1 MINDLDMQN
10 WAYLLSPTFQQV
22 NTAGKPLTDGY
33 LEVYIHGTRNK
44 YYCASDFNGTL
55 HPFQIKLDSLGS
67 NIVLAD
73 PSQSYDVYLY
83 NKYGS
88 LVMSRYNVIPVN
100 GGDGSSALNITIEST
115 DGTIEVNSV
124 SAGNFDL
131 AISDSVMNRIESL
144 EDAIGNIE
152 SSSAYAIGHADSDNG
167 STFTITNDGVSGI
180 DYLQDMTGYRLKPG
194 HVYQFNYNASFDCGE
209 HNRYVDGKFYLE
221 GVDTIAQD
229 WNFSVDDSYNHNESF
244 NGSTVLV
251 TPTGL
256 SYYDV
261 KLKYQF
267 NDTYTN
273 APDINL
279 NKISIVDITSIIS
292 QAASGTGGAEYVGG
306 NGIYINN
313 DNHVISVD
321 MDYISSHLSVDID
334 AKVASAINVANNY
347 TDARV
352 TAVSGDLVELISQ
365 VSGSNVQ
372 SDWNQNDS
380 SEPDYIKN
388 KPNLNNYATKNEL
401 TTVSGVLQDEIDAIV
416 IPDVSQ
422 FATHTEVNSVSS
434 VLETEIQ
441 IVSAAIGEQV
451 PNVSIQSPSGSLVI
465 TETVSGNNK
474 IYSIDVAPT
483 SGIEYGTFYGTNI
496 TGAATMYRTKGNINV
511 NNGKIQLK
519 KGQSYHVTVRG
530 RYNQTTLTPDD
541 GVVSY
546 IEYIT
551 NNSININVDK
561 SISDSQYFEL
571 SYDLFNLNNDV
582 DYYIFFTLT
591 NAKVNDLFI
600 DIHSL
605 AGAGSNGSSGGG
617 AEYDA
622 GWGINI
628 LNNVISVDPSILSDY
643 VDSETVSGIV
653 EAAIQDIPEQVNA
666 DWNAVSGAAEILN
679 KPSEK
684 SLVAGAGVSID
695 VVGDNVVISASVTGQ
710 PVISGYVTEQEFD
723 TTINVVTG
731 MIPEAQV
738 NSDWTAT
745 SGVAEILNKPIESEL
760 IAGDGITISASG
772 NDYVISAAVTGIQGY
787 VTEQELVTV
796 SGNIVNQI
804 PAAQVQSNWTETN
817 TSSKAYIKNKPSEY
831 DLVAGDNVTITVSG
845 NDLIISAASGS
856 AGDVTQAELIA
867 VSGALQNEIETVS
880 GNIPDISGLATNA
893 DLQIVSAAIPDVSN
907 LASKNELSAASGYL
921 QLEIEAISGSNN
933 IFIAEYGVTTISEI
947 EQAFHEGKYIVCQ
960 TIDEY
965 NRPIYLPNTMVD
977 DVGHTAQFGGS
988 LGGMDKTYSL
998 AYYSG
1003 SWHRYE
1009 YEPQS
1014 DWSESNSNSPN
1025 YIKNKP
1031 DLTTFATNND
1041 LQVVSGYLQNEIE
1054 TVSGNIPDIS
1064 NLATKNELQA
1074 VADDVQIVSG
1084 AIPDISNLATKTEVA
1099 TASGT
1104 LDNKIDAVSGAIP
1117 DVSDFVTSSQL
1128 QAVAN
1133 DVQVVSAA
1141 IPDVSDFVTNGE
1153 LETVSGNI
1161 VNLIPDVTDLAS
1173 KNEVASVSGT
1183 LETEIQAVSS
1193 NIPDISGLATKQE
1206 LNVVSG
1212 MIPDV
1217 SDFVTETTL
1226 ETVSGNIINQIPD
1239 VSSYATTQALES
1251 VSGTLNNKIDAVSGA
1266 IPDVS
1271 NFATET
1277 ELQTVSGAIPD
1288 ISNLATK
1295 QEVSNVEANVQI
1307 VSAAIP
1313 DVSNLATKIELTSV
1327 SGTLQLEIDAIS
1339 GNDNLFI
1346 AEYGV
1351 TTRQEVDAAYN
1362 AGKYIVCHWSSNNV
1376 YVPLAEIYQT
1386 VYRFNIPFMVRFS
1399 NNTPYCAKGNGSIYL
1414 DSTWH
1419 YESLPGNADWNE
1431 TNTNSRRYID
1441 NKPDLTVY
1449 ATKSNLTSVSGTL
1462 QAEIEA
1468 ISGVTGGGSYNAGD
1482 HIDITNDTISVTG
1495 ITELVAG
1502 NAITISTSGA
1512 SAIISSTGEAQV
1524 QSDWNVTDS
1533 SSKAYI
1539 KNKPTIPAAQV
1550 QSNWNET
1557 NTSSKAYIQNKP
1569 TIHTYTA
1576 ASGIDIT
1583 NDVVSLDNPIGLVAG
1598 NNVTIEV
1605 SGSSAIISAQV
1616 SGGVTMAD
1624 LVSVSG
1630 TLENQIQTV
1639 SANIPDIT
1647 NLATKTELAT
1657 VSASIPD
1664 LSNYATINN
1673 LSSVSGTL
1681 ETEIQAV
1688 SSAIPT
1694 VTLQS
1699 LNTAGVIDIQLV
1711 DAASACTGANILYI
1725 IPEA

>member
-22 NTAGKPLTDGY
+22 NSAGKPLTDGY

-73 PSQSYDVYLY
+73 PSQSYDVYVY
-83 NKYGS
+83 NKFGS

-115 DGTIEVNSV
+115 DGTIEVNTV

-144 EDAIGNIE
+144 EDAINNLDTT
-152 SSSAYAIGHADSDNG
+152 SAYAIGHADSDNG

-180 DYLQDMTGYRLKPG
+180 DYLSDMTGYRLKPG

-229 WNFSVDDSYNHNESF
+229 WNFSVDDSYNHDESF
-244 NGSTVLV
+244 NGSTILV
-251 TPTGL
+251 TPTNL
-256 SYYDV
+256 DYYDV
-261 KLKYQF
+261 KLKYQL
-267 NDTYTN
+267 NDTYAN

-279 NKISIVDITSIIS
+279 NKISIVDITSILQS
-292 QAASGTGGAEYVGG
+292 NAGSASGTEYVGG
-306 NGIYINN
+306 NGIVINN

-372 SDWNQNDS
+372 SDWEQTDS
-380 SEPDYIKN
+380 DEPDYIKN

-401 TTVSGVLQDEIDAIV
+401 ITVSGVLQDEIDAID

-483 SGIEYGTFYGTNI
+483 SGIEYGTFYGTDI
-496 TGAATMYRTKGNINV
+496 SGAATLYRTKGNINV

-519 KGQSYHVTVRG
+519 KGQSYHITVRG
-530 RYNQTTLTPDD
+530 RYNQSTLVPET
-541 GVVSY
+541 GIVSY

-551 NNSININVDK
+551 NNSINFNVDK
-561 SISDSQYFEL
+561 SISDGQYFEI

-582 DYYIFFTLT
+582 DYYVFFTLS

-600 DIHSL
+600 DVHSL
-605 AGAGSNGSSGGG
+605 VGAGSNGSGGGGG

-628 LNNVISVDPSILSDY
+628 LNNVISVDPSILDNYVTINEFNTTIDVVTGMIPDVSDF
-643 VDSETVSGIV
+643 VDSETVSAIV
-653 EAAIQDIPEQVNA
+653 EAATANIPSFQ
-666 DWNAVSGAAEILN
+666 
-679 KPSEK
+679 
-684 SLVAGAGVSID
+684 
-695 VVGDNVVISASVTGQ
+695 
-710 PVISGYVTEQEFD
+710 
-723 TTINVVTG
+723 
-731 MIPEAQV
+731 QV

-772 NDYVISAAVTGIQGY
+772 NDYVISASVTGIEGY
-787 VTEQELVTV
+787 VTESELVTV

-817 TSSKAYIKNKPSEY
+817 TSSKAYIQNKPSEY

-845 NDLIISAASGS
+845 NDLVISAASGS
-856 AGDVTQAELIA
+856 AGDVTKAELIA

-893 DLQIVSAAIPDVSN
+893 DLQIVSAAIPDTSDLATKQELASVSAQIPDVSN
-907 LASKNELSAASGYL
+907 LASKNELS
-921 QLEIEAISGSNN
+921 
-933 IFIAEYGVTTISEI
+933 
-947 EQAFHEGKYIVCQ
+947 
-960 TIDEY
+960 
-965 NRPIYLPNTMVD
+965 
-977 DVGHTAQFGGS
+977 TA
-988 LGGMDKTYSL
+988 
-998 AYYSG
+998 
-1003 SWHRYE
+1003 
-1009 YEPQS
+1009 
-1014 DWSESNSNSPN
+1014 
-1025 YIKNKP
+1025 
-1031 DLTTFATNND
+1031 
-1041 LQVVSGYLQNEIE
+1041 SGYLQNEIE

-1064 NLATKNELQA
+1064 NLATKNEVEA
-1074 VADDVQIVSG
+1074 VANDVQIVSG
-1084 AIPDISNLATKTEVA
+1084 AIPDVSNFVTESTLETVSGNIVNQIPDVSDFVTTSDLNDSIEQVNTDIQVVSGAIPDISGLATKAEVA
-1099 TASGT
+1099 TASGN
-1104 LDNKIDAVSGAIP
+1104 LDNKINSVSASIP

-1128 QAVAN
+1128 QSVAD

-1141 IPDVSDFVTNGE
+1141 IPDVSSYATRSEVNN
-1153 LETVSGNI
+1153 VSG
-1161 VNLIPDVTDLAS
+1161 V
-1173 KNEVASVSGT
+1173 
-1183 LETEIQAVSS
+1183 LETEIQSVSS

-1226 ETVSGNIINQIPD
+1226 ETVSGNIVNQIPD

-1251 VSGTLNNKIDAVSGA
+1251 ASGTLNNKIDAVSGA

-1277 ELQTVSGAIPD
+1277 ELQTVSASIPD

-1295 QEVSNVEANVQI
+1295 QEVSNVEADVQI

-1313 DVSNLATKIELTSV
+1313 DVSNYATRSEVNTVSGTIVGMIPDVSDLATKQEVATVSGMIPDVSNLATKIELNSV
-1327 SGTLQLEIDAIS
+1327 SGTLQLEIEAISGAS

-1346 AEYGV
+1346 AEYNV
-1351 TTRQEVDAAYN
+1351 TTRQEVDDAYN
-1362 AGKYIVCHWSSNNV
+1362 AGKYIICHISYNNTYLPLTEV
-1376 YVPLAEIYQT
+1376 YQN
-1386 VYRFNIPFMVRFS
+1386 VYRFIDGFIVREYS
-1399 NNTPYCAKGNGSIYL
+1399 GTPYCSKSHTYLYL

-1419 YESLPGNADWNE
+1419 FDTFQANADWNE
-1431 TNTNSRRYID
+1431 TNTYSVRYIQ
-1441 NKPDLTVY
+1441 NKPNLSVY

-1462 QAEIEA
+1462 QAEI
-1468 ISGVTGGGSYNAGD
+1468 ISVSSSIPSATTYTGVSGVIVEDDNIGLDDPIFVVAGSGINLSQDGDNIVISCTVTGGGGGGSTYTAGD

-1524 QSDWNVTDS
+1524 QSDWLVTDS
-1533 SSKAYI
+1533 NSKAYI
-1539 KNKPTIPAAQV
+1539 RNKPSIPAAQV

-1576 ASGIDIT
+1576 ASGVNIT

-1616 SGGVTMAD
+1616 SGGGSDVTMAD
-1624 LVSVSG
+1624 LV
-1630 TLENQIQTV
+1630 
-1639 SANIPDIT
+1639 
-1647 NLATKTELAT
+1647 
-1657 VSASIPD
+1657 
-1664 LSNYATINN
+1664 
-1673 LSSVSGTL
+1673 SVSGTL

-1699 LNTAGVIDIQLV
+1699 LNTANIVDIQLV
-1711 DAASACTGANILYI
+1711 DAASACTGANILYL

>member
-22 NTAGKPLTDGY
+22 NSAGKPLTDGY

-73 PSQSYDVYLY
+73 PSQSYDVYVY
-83 NKYGS
+83 NKFGS

-115 DGTIEVNSV
+115 DGTIEVNTV

-144 EDAIGNIE
+144 EDAINNLDTT
-152 SSSAYAIGHADSDNG
+152 SAYAIGHADSDNG
-167 STFTITNDGVSGI
+167 SVFTITNDGVSGI
-180 DYLQDMTGYRLKPG
+180 DYLSDMTGYRLKPG

-229 WNFSVDDSYNHNESF
+229 WNFSVDDSYNHDESF
-244 NGSTVLV
+244 NGSTILV
-251 TPTGL
+251 TPTNL
-256 SYYDV
+256 DYYDV
-261 KLKYQF
+261 KLKYQL
-267 NDTYTN
+267 NDTYAN

-279 NKISIVDITSIIS
+279 NKISIVDITSILQS
-292 QAASGTGGAEYVGG
+292 NAGSASGVEYVGG
-306 NGIYINN
+306 NGIVINN
-313 DNHVISVD
+313 ENHVISVD

-372 SDWNQNDS
+372 SDWEQTDS
-380 SEPDYIKN
+380 DEPDYIKN

-401 TTVSGVLQDEIDAIV
+401 ITVSGVLQDEIDAID

-441 IVSAAIGEQV
+441 IVSGAIGEQV

-483 SGIEYGTFYGTNI
+483 SGIEYGTFYGTDI
-496 TGAATMYRTKGNINV
+496 SGAATLYRTKGNINV

-519 KGQSYHVTVRG
+519 KGQSYHITVRG
-530 RYNQTTLTPDD
+530 RYNQSTLVPET
-541 GVVSY
+541 GIVSY

-551 NNSININVDK
+551 NNSINFNVDK
-561 SISDSQYFEL
+561 SISDSQYFEI

-582 DYYIFFTLT
+582 DYYVFFTLS

-600 DIHSL
+600 DVHSL
-605 AGAGSNGSSGGG
+605 VGAGSNGSGGGGG

-628 LNNVISVDPSILSDY
+628 LNNVISVDPSILDNYVTINEFNTTIDVVTGMIPDVSDF
-643 VDSETVSGIV
+643 VDSETVSAIV
-653 EAAIQDIPEQVNA
+653 EAATANIPSFQ
-666 DWNAVSGAAEILN
+666 
-679 KPSEK
+679 
-684 SLVAGAGVSID
+684 
-695 VVGDNVVISASVTGQ
+695 
-710 PVISGYVTEQEFD
+710 
-723 TTINVVTG
+723 
-731 MIPEAQV
+731 QV

-772 NDYVISAAVTGIQGY
+772 NDYVISASVTGIEGY
-787 VTEQELVTV
+787 VTESELATV
-796 SGNIVNQI
+796 SGNIVNQIPDVSDFATEQELQTVSAAIPAAQIQSDWNQTNSTAKDYIKNKPTI

-817 TSSKAYIKNKPSEY
+817 TSSKAYIQNKPSEY

-845 NDLIISAASGS
+845 NDLVISAASGS
-856 AGDVTQAELIA
+856 AGDVTKAELIA
-867 VSGALQNEIETVS
+867 VSGALQNEIESVS
-880 GNIPDISGLATNA
+880 GNIPDVSNFIPYSASGVELPNSKFKIDTNGQAYKLDNSTQTITGNYGSHDIEGQVWHYSTFNGIQNGVEYTLELPSNQYDNIRVYTVPGGDWYNVHTLYTSDSPSDNAFKFTLSNYDSTEGNLYVSLYYYDPPPGA
-893 DLQIVSAAIPDVSN
+893 DDWVFYKQALTLSSGNLSEIKYITEVELDAVSAQIPDVSN
-907 LASKNELSAASGYL
+907 LATK
-921 QLEIEAISGSNN
+921 
-933 IFIAEYGVTTISEI
+933 SE
-947 EQAFHEGKYIVCQ
+947 V
-960 TIDEY
+960 
-965 NRPIYLPNTMVD
+965 
-977 DVGHTAQFGGS
+977 
-988 LGGMDKTYSL
+988 
-998 AYYSG
+998 
-1003 SWHRYE
+1003 
-1009 YEPQS
+1009 
-1014 DWSESNSNSPN
+1014 
-1025 YIKNKP
+1025 
-1031 DLTTFATNND
+1031 
-1041 LQVVSGYLQNEIE
+1041 
-1054 TVSGNIPDIS
+1054 
-1064 NLATKNELQA
+1064 QA
-1074 VADDVQIVSG
+1074 VANDVQIVSG
-1084 AIPDISNLATKTEVA
+1084 AIPDVSSYATRSEV
-1099 TASGT
+1099 
-1104 LDNKIDAVSGAIP
+1104 NNVSG
-1117 DVSDFVTSSQL
+1117 V
-1128 QAVAN
+1128 
-1133 DVQVVSAA
+1133 
-1141 IPDVSDFVTNGE
+1141 
-1153 LETVSGNI
+1153 
-1161 VNLIPDVTDLAS
+1161 
-1173 KNEVASVSGT
+1173 
-1183 LETEIQAVSS
+1183 LETEIQSVSS

-1226 ETVSGNIINQIPD
+1226 ETVSGNIVNQIPD
-1239 VSSYATTQALES
+1239 VSNYATTQALES
-1251 VSGTLNNKIDAVSGA
+1251 ASGTLNSKIDAVSGA

-1277 ELQTVSGAIPD
+1277 ELQTVSAAIPD

-1295 QEVSNVEANVQI
+1295 QEVSNVEADVQI

-1313 DVSNLATKIELTSV
+1313 DVSN
-1327 SGTLQLEIDAIS
+1327 
-1339 GNDNLFI
+1339 
-1346 AEYGV
+1346 
-1351 TTRQEVDAAYN
+1351 
-1362 AGKYIVCHWSSNNV
+1362 
-1376 YVPLAEIYQT
+1376 
-1386 VYRFNIPFMVRFS
+1386 
-1399 NNTPYCAKGNGSIYL
+1399 
-1414 DSTWH
+1414 
-1419 YESLPGNADWNE
+1419 
-1431 TNTNSRRYID
+1431 
-1441 NKPDLTVY
+1441 Y
-1449 ATKSNLTSVSGTL
+1449 ATRSEVNTVSGTL
-1462 QAEIEA
+1462 QAEI
-1468 ISGVTGGGSYNAGD
+1468 ISVSSSIPSATTYTGVSGVIVEDDNIGLDDPIFVVAGSGINLSQDGDNIVISCTVTGGGGGGSTYTAGD

-1524 QSDWNVTDS
+1524 QSDWDVNDP

-1539 KNKPTIPAAQV
+1539 KNKPYIQTPV
-1550 QSNWNET
+1550 QSDWAET
-1557 NTSSKAYIQNKP
+1557 NSWDLSYIQNKP

-1576 ASGIDIT
+1576 ASGINIT

-1616 SGGVTMAD
+1616 SGGSDVTMAD

-1639 SANIPDIT
+1639 SA
-1647 NLATKTELAT
+1647 
-1657 VSASIPD
+1657 SIPD
-1664 LSNYATINN
+1664 VSNYVTTTTLN
-1673 LSSVSGTL
+1673 SVSGTL

-1699 LNTAGVIDIQLV
+1699 LNTANITDIQLV
-1711 DAASACTGANILYI
+1711 DAASACTGANILYL

>member
-1 MINDLDMQN
+1 MVNSDEELSL
-10 WAYLLSPTFQQV
+10 AYLLSPTFQQV

-33 LEVYIHGTRNK
+33 IEVYIHGTRDK
-44 YYCASDFNGTL
+44 YYCYSDWGGTL

-73 PSQSYDVYLY
+73 PSQSYDVYVY

-115 DGTIEVNSV
+115 DGTIEVNPV

-144 EDAIGNIE
+144 EDAINNLDTT
-152 SSSAYAIGHADSDNG
+152 SAYAIGHADSDNG
-167 STFTITNDGVSGI
+167 SVFTITNDGVSGI
-180 DYLQDMTGYRLKPG
+180 NYLSDMTGYRLKPG

-229 WNFSVDDSYNHNESF
+229 WNFSVDDSYNHDESF
-244 NGSTVLV
+244 NGSTILV
-251 TPTGL
+251 TPTNL
-256 SYYDV
+256 NYYDV
-261 KLKYQF
+261 RLKYQL
-267 NDTYTN
+267 NDTYAN

-279 NKISIVDITSIIS
+279 NKISIVDITSILQS
-292 QAASGTGGAEYVGG
+292 NAGSASGTEYVGG
-306 NGIYINN
+306 NGIVINN
-313 DNHVISVD
+313 ENHIISVD

-372 SDWNQNDS
+372 SDWEQTDS
-380 SEPDYIKN
+380 DEPDYIKN

-483 SGIEYGTFYGTNI
+483 SGIEYGTFYGTDI
-496 TGAATMYRTKGNINV
+496 SGAATLYRTKGNINV

-530 RYNQTTLTPDD
+530 RYNQGTLVPET
-541 GVVSY
+541 GIVSY

-551 NNSININVDK
+551 NNSISFNVDK
-561 SISDSQYFEL
+561 SISDSQYFEI

-582 DYYIFFTLT
+582 DYYVFFTLS

-600 DIHSL
+600 DVHSL
-605 AGAGSNGSSGGG
+605 AGAGQNGSGGG
-617 AEYDA
+617 SGTEYDA

-628 LNNVISVDPSILSDY
+628 LNNVISVDPSILNNY
-643 VDSETVSGIV
+643 VTEPTVSGIV
-653 EAAIQDIPEQVNA
+653 ETAIDSIPNA
-666 DWNAVSGAAEILN
+666 DWNAVSGKAEILN

-695 VVGDNVVISASVTGQ
+695 VVGDDVIISASVTGQ
-710 PVISGYVTEQEFD
+710 PVISGYVTEQEFNS
-723 TTINVVTG
+723 TINVVTG
-731 MIPEAQV
+731 MIPDVSDFVDSETVSAIVEAATANIPSFQQV

-760 IAGDGITISASG
+760 IAGDGITISATG
-772 NDYVISAAVTGIQGY
+772 NDYVISANVTGIEGY
-787 VTEQELVTV
+787 ATEQELQAV
-796 SGNIVNQI
+796 SAAIPAAQIQSDWNQTNTTAKDYIKNKPTI

-817 TSSKAYIKNKPSEY
+817 TSSKAYIRNKPSEY
-831 DLVAGDNVTITVSG
+831 DLVAGDNITITVSG
-845 NDLIISAASGS
+845 NDLVISADS
-856 AGDVTQAELIA
+856 AGDVTKAELIA
-867 VSGALQNEIETVS
+867 VSGELQNEIETVS
-880 GNIPDISGLATNA
+880 GAIPDISGLATKTELSSVSAQIPDISGLATND
-893 DLQIVSAAIPDVSN
+893 DLQIVSAAIPDISDLATKQELESVSAQIPDVSN
-907 LASKNELSAASGYL
+907 LASKTELS
-921 QLEIEAISGSNN
+921 
-933 IFIAEYGVTTISEI
+933 
-947 EQAFHEGKYIVCQ
+947 
-960 TIDEY
+960 
-965 NRPIYLPNTMVD
+965 
-977 DVGHTAQFGGS
+977 TA
-988 LGGMDKTYSL
+988 
-998 AYYSG
+998 
-1003 SWHRYE
+1003 
-1009 YEPQS
+1009 
-1014 DWSESNSNSPN
+1014 
-1025 YIKNKP
+1025 
-1031 DLTTFATNND
+1031 
-1041 LQVVSGYLQNEIE
+1041 SGYLQNEID

-1064 NLATKNELQA
+1064 NLATKNEVQA
-1074 VADDVQIVSG
+1074 IANDVQIVSG
-1084 AIPDISNLATKTEVA
+1084 AIPDVSDFVTESTLETVSGNIVNQIPDVSDFVTTSDLNDSIEQVNTDIQIVSGAIPDISGLATKTEVA
-1099 TASGT
+1099 TASGN
-1104 LDNKIDAVSGAIP
+1104 LDNKINNVSAAIP

-1128 QAVAN
+1128 QSVAD

-1141 IPDVSDFVTNGE
+1141 IPDVSSYATRSEVNN
-1153 LETVSGNI
+1153 VSG
-1161 VNLIPDVTDLAS
+1161 V
-1173 KNEVASVSGT
+1173 
-1183 LETEIQAVSS
+1183 LETEIQTVSS

-1226 ETVSGNIINQIPD
+1226 ETVSGNIVNQIPD
-1239 VSSYATTQALES
+1239 VSNYATTQALES
-1251 VSGTLNNKIDAVSGA
+1251 ASGALNSKIDAVSGA

-1277 ELQTVSGAIPD
+1277 ELQTVSAAIPD

-1295 QEVSNVEANVQI
+1295 QEVSNVEADVQI

-1313 DVSNLATKIELTSV
+1313 DVSSYATRSEVNTVSGTIVGMIPDVSDLATKQEVATVSGMIPDVSNLASKSELTSV
-1327 SGTLQLEIDAIS
+1327 SGYLQ
-1339 GNDNLFI
+1339 
-1346 AEYGV
+1346 
-1351 TTRQEVDAAYN
+1351 T
-1362 AGKYIVCHWSSNNV
+1362 
-1376 YVPLAEIYQT
+1376 
-1386 VYRFNIPFMVRFS
+1386 
-1399 NNTPYCAKGNGSIYL
+1399 
-1414 DSTWH
+1414 
-1419 YESLPGNADWNE
+1419 
-1431 TNTNSRRYID
+1431 
-1441 NKPDLTVY
+1441 
-1449 ATKSNLTSVSGTL
+1449 
-1462 QAEIEA
+1462 EIEA
-1468 ISGVTGGGSYNAGD
+1468 ISGVSGGGTTYTAGD

-1524 QSDWNVTDS
+1524 QSDWDEGNP

-1539 KNKPTIPAAQV
+1539 KNKPYIQTPV
-1550 QSNWNET
+1550 QSNWAET
-1557 NTSSKAYIQNKP
+1557 NSWDLSYIQNKP

-1576 ASGIDIT
+1576 ASGINIT

-1598 NNVTIEV
+1598 TNVTIEV

-1616 SGGVTMAD
+1616 SSGVTMAD

-1639 SANIPDIT
+1639 SAAIPD
-1647 NLATKTELAT
+1647 
-1657 VSASIPD
+1657 V
-1664 LSNYATINN
+1664 SNYVTTTTLN
-1673 LSSVSGTL
+1673 SVSGTL
-1681 ETEIQAV
+1681 ETEIQVV

-1699 LNTAGVIDIQLV
+1699 LNTANITDIQLV
-1711 DAASACTGANILYI
+1711 NAASACTGANILYL

>member
-1 MINDLDMQN
+1 MQQ

-22 NTAGKPLTDGY
+22 NSAGKPLTDGY

-73 PSQSYDVYLY
+73 PSQSYDVYVY
-83 NKYGS
+83 NKFGS

-115 DGTIEVNSV
+115 DGTIEVNTV

-131 AISDSVMNRIESL
+131 AISDSVMDRIESL
-144 EDAIGNIE
+144 EDAINNLDTT
-152 SSSAYAIGHADSDNG
+152 SAYAIGHADSDNG
-167 STFTITNDGVSGI
+167 SVFTITNDGVSGI
-180 DYLQDMTGYRLKPG
+180 DYLSDMTGYRLKPG

-229 WNFSVDDSYNHNESF
+229 WNFSVDDSYNHDESF
-244 NGSTVLV
+244 NGSTILV
-251 TPTGL
+251 TPTNL
-256 SYYDV
+256 DYYDV
-261 KLKYQF
+261 KLKYQL
-267 NDTYTN
+267 NDTYAN

-279 NKISIVDITSIIS
+279 NKISIVDITSILQS
-292 QAASGTGGAEYVGG
+292 NAGSASGVEYVGG
-306 NGIYINN
+306 NGIIINN
-313 DNHVISVD
+313 ENHVISVD

-372 SDWNQNDS
+372 SDWEQTDS
-380 SEPDYIKN
+380 DEPDYIKN

-401 TTVSGVLQDEIDAIV
+401 ITVSGVLQDEIDAID

-483 SGIEYGTFYGTNI
+483 SGIEYGTFYGTDI
-496 TGAATMYRTKGNINV
+496 SGAATLYRTKGNINV

-519 KGQSYHVTVRG
+519 KGQSYHITVRG
-530 RYNQTTLTPDD
+530 RYNQSTLVPET
-541 GVVSY
+541 GIVSY

-551 NNSININVDK
+551 NNSINFNVDK
-561 SISDSQYFEL
+561 SISDSQYFEI

-582 DYYIFFTLT
+582 DYYVFFTLS

-600 DIHSL
+600 DVHSL
-605 AGAGSNGSSGGG
+605 VGAGSNGSGGGGG

-628 LNNVISVDPSILSDY
+628 LNNVISVDPSILDNYVTINEFNTTIDVVTGMIPDVSDF
-643 VDSETVSGIV
+643 VDSETVSAIV
-653 EAAIQDIPEQVNA
+653 EAATANIPSFQ
-666 DWNAVSGAAEILN
+666 
-679 KPSEK
+679 
-684 SLVAGAGVSID
+684 
-695 VVGDNVVISASVTGQ
+695 
-710 PVISGYVTEQEFD
+710 
-723 TTINVVTG
+723 
-731 MIPEAQV
+731 QV

-772 NDYVISAAVTGIQGY
+772 NDYVISASVTGIEGY
-787 VTEQELVTV
+787 VTESELATV
-796 SGNIVNQI
+796 SGNIVNQIPDVSDFATEQELQAVSAAIPPAQIQSDWNQTNTTAKDYIKNKPTI

-817 TSSKAYIKNKPSEY
+817 TSSKAYIQNKPSEY

-845 NDLIISAASGS
+845 NDLVISAASGS
-856 AGDVTQAELIA
+856 AGDVTKAELIA
-867 VSGALQNEIETVS
+867 VSGALQNEIESVS
-880 GNIPDISGLATNA
+880 GNIPDVSNFIPYSASGVELPNSKFKIDTNGQAYKLDNSTQTITGNYGSHDIEGQVWHYSTFNGIQNGVEYTLELPSNQYDNIRVYTVPGGDWYNVHTLYTSDSPSYNAFKFTLSNYDSTEGNLYVSLYYYDPPPGA
-893 DLQIVSAAIPDVSN
+893 DDWVFYKQALTLSSGNLSEIKYITEVELDAVSAQIPDVSN
-907 LASKNELSAASGYL
+907 LATK
-921 QLEIEAISGSNN
+921 
-933 IFIAEYGVTTISEI
+933 SE
-947 EQAFHEGKYIVCQ
+947 V
-960 TIDEY
+960 
-965 NRPIYLPNTMVD
+965 
-977 DVGHTAQFGGS
+977 
-988 LGGMDKTYSL
+988 
-998 AYYSG
+998 
-1003 SWHRYE
+1003 
-1009 YEPQS
+1009 
-1014 DWSESNSNSPN
+1014 
-1025 YIKNKP
+1025 
-1031 DLTTFATNND
+1031 
-1041 LQVVSGYLQNEIE
+1041 
-1054 TVSGNIPDIS
+1054 
-1064 NLATKNELQA
+1064 QA
-1074 VADDVQIVSG
+1074 VANDVQIVSG
-1084 AIPDISNLATKTEVA
+1084 AIPDVSSYATRSEV
-1099 TASGT
+1099 
-1104 LDNKIDAVSGAIP
+1104 NNVSG
-1117 DVSDFVTSSQL
+1117 V
-1128 QAVAN
+1128 
-1133 DVQVVSAA
+1133 
-1141 IPDVSDFVTNGE
+1141 
-1153 LETVSGNI
+1153 
-1161 VNLIPDVTDLAS
+1161 
-1173 KNEVASVSGT
+1173 
-1183 LETEIQAVSS
+1183 LETEIQSVSS

-1226 ETVSGNIINQIPD
+1226 ETVSGNIVNQIPD
-1239 VSSYATTQALES
+1239 VSNYATTQALES
-1251 VSGTLNNKIDAVSGA
+1251 ASGALNNKIDAVSGA

-1277 ELQTVSGAIPD
+1277 ELQTVSAAIPD

-1295 QEVSNVEANVQI
+1295 QEVSNVEADVQI

-1313 DVSNLATKIELTSV
+1313 DVSN
-1327 SGTLQLEIDAIS
+1327 
-1339 GNDNLFI
+1339 
-1346 AEYGV
+1346 
-1351 TTRQEVDAAYN
+1351 
-1362 AGKYIVCHWSSNNV
+1362 
-1376 YVPLAEIYQT
+1376 
-1386 VYRFNIPFMVRFS
+1386 
-1399 NNTPYCAKGNGSIYL
+1399 
-1414 DSTWH
+1414 
-1419 YESLPGNADWNE
+1419 
-1431 TNTNSRRYID
+1431 
-1441 NKPDLTVY
+1441 Y
-1449 ATKSNLTSVSGTL
+1449 ATRSEVNTVSGTL
-1462 QAEIEA
+1462 QAEI
-1468 ISGVTGGGSYNAGD
+1468 ISVSSSIPSATTYKGVSGVIVEDDNIGLDDPIFVVAGSGINLSQDGDNIVISCTVTGGGGGSTYTAGD

-1524 QSDWNVTDS
+1524 QSDWDVNDP

-1539 KNKPTIPAAQV
+1539 KNKPYIQTPV
-1550 QSNWNET
+1550 QSNWAET
-1557 NTSSKAYIQNKP
+1557 NSWDLSYIQNKP

-1576 ASGIDIT
+1576 ASGINIT

-1616 SGGVTMAD
+1616 SGGSDVTMAD
-1624 LVSVSG
+1624 LISVSG

-1639 SANIPDIT
+1639 SANIPD
-1647 NLATKTELAT
+1647 
-1657 VSASIPD
+1657 V
-1664 LSNYATINN
+1664 SNYVTTTTLN
-1673 LSSVSGTL
+1673 SVSGTL

-1699 LNTAGVIDIQLV
+1699 LNTANITDIKLV
-1711 DAASACTGANILYI
+1711 DAASACTGANILYL

>member
-22 NTAGKPLTDGY
+22 NSAGKPLTDGY

-73 PSQSYDVYLY
+73 PSQSYDVYVY
-83 NKYGS
+83 NKFGS

-131 AISDSVMNRIESL
+131 AISDSVMYRIESL
-144 EDAIGNIE
+144 EDAINNLDTT
-152 SSSAYAIGHADSDNG
+152 SAYAIGHADSDNG
-167 STFTITNDGVSGI
+167 SVFTITNDGVSGI
-180 DYLQDMTGYRLKPG
+180 DYLSDMTGYRLKPG

-229 WNFSVDDSYNHNESF
+229 WNFSVDDSYNHDESF
-244 NGSTVLV
+244 NGSTILV
-251 TPTGL
+251 TPTNL
-256 SYYDV
+256 DYYDV
-261 KLKYQF
+261 KLKYQL
-267 NDTYTN
+267 NDTYAN

-279 NKISIVDITSIIS
+279 NKISIVDITSILQS
-292 QAASGTGGAEYVGG
+292 NAGSASGVEYVGG
-306 NGIYINN
+306 NGIVINN

-372 SDWNQNDS
+372 SDWEQTDS
-380 SEPDYIKN
+380 DEPDYIKN

-401 TTVSGVLQDEIDAIV
+401 ITVSGVLQDEIDAID

-483 SGIEYGTFYGTNI
+483 SGIEYGTFYGTDI
-496 TGAATMYRTKGNINV
+496 SGAATLYRTKGNINV

-519 KGQSYHVTVRG
+519 KGQSYHITVRG
-530 RYNQTTLTPDD
+530 RYNQSTLVPET
-541 GVVSY
+541 GIVSY

-551 NNSININVDK
+551 NNSINFNVDK
-561 SISDSQYFEL
+561 SISDSQYFEI

-582 DYYIFFTLT
+582 DYYVFFTLS

-600 DIHSL
+600 DVHSL
-605 AGAGSNGSSGGG
+605 VGAGSNGSGGGGG

-628 LNNVISVDPSILSDY
+628 LNNVISVDPSILDNYVTINEFNTTIDVVTGMIPDVSDF
-643 VDSETVSGIV
+643 VDSETVSAIV
-653 EAAIQDIPEQVNA
+653 EAATANIPSFQ
-666 DWNAVSGAAEILN
+666 
-679 KPSEK
+679 
-684 SLVAGAGVSID
+684 
-695 VVGDNVVISASVTGQ
+695 
-710 PVISGYVTEQEFD
+710 
-723 TTINVVTG
+723 
-731 MIPEAQV
+731 QV

-772 NDYVISAAVTGIQGY
+772 NDYVISASVTGIEGY
-787 VTEQELVTV
+787 VTESELATV
-796 SGNIVNQI
+796 SGNIVNQIPAAQIQSDWNQTNASAKDYIKNKPNI

-817 TSSKAYIKNKPSEY
+817 TSSKAYIQNKPSEY
-831 DLVAGDNVTITVSG
+831 DLVAGSNVTITVSG
-845 NDLIISAASGS
+845 NDLVISAAGGS
-856 AGDVTQAELIA
+856 AGDVTRAELIS
-867 VSGALQNEIETVS
+867 VSGTLQNEIETVS
-880 GNIPDISGLATNA
+880 GSIPDVSNFIPYSASGVELPNSKFKIDTNGQAYKLDNSTQTITGTYGSHDIEGQVWHYSTFNGIQNGVEYTLELPSNQYDHIKVYTVPGGDWYNVHTLYTSDSPSDNAFKFTLSNYDSTEGNLYVSLYYYDPPPGA
-893 DLQIVSAAIPDVSN
+893 DDWVFYKQALTLSSGNLSEIKYITEVELDAVSAQIPDVSN
-907 LASKNELSAASGYL
+907 LATK
-921 QLEIEAISGSNN
+921 
-933 IFIAEYGVTTISEI
+933 SE
-947 EQAFHEGKYIVCQ
+947 V
-960 TIDEY
+960 
-965 NRPIYLPNTMVD
+965 
-977 DVGHTAQFGGS
+977 
-988 LGGMDKTYSL
+988 
-998 AYYSG
+998 
-1003 SWHRYE
+1003 
-1009 YEPQS
+1009 
-1014 DWSESNSNSPN
+1014 
-1025 YIKNKP
+1025 
-1031 DLTTFATNND
+1031 
-1041 LQVVSGYLQNEIE
+1041 
-1054 TVSGNIPDIS
+1054 
-1064 NLATKNELQA
+1064 QA
-1074 VADDVQIVSG
+1074 VANDVQIVSG
-1084 AIPDISNLATKTEVA
+1084 A
-1099 TASGT
+1099 
-1104 LDNKIDAVSGAIP
+1104 
-1117 DVSDFVTSSQL
+1117 
-1128 QAVAN
+1128 
-1133 DVQVVSAA
+1133 
-1141 IPDVSDFVTNGE
+1141 
-1153 LETVSGNI
+1153 
-1161 VNLIPDVTDLAS
+1161 
-1173 KNEVASVSGT
+1173 
-1183 LETEIQAVSS
+1183 
-1193 NIPDISGLATKQE
+1193 IPDISGLATKQE

-1226 ETVSGNIINQIPD
+1226 ETVSGNIVNQIPD
-1239 VSSYATTQALES
+1239 VSNYATTQALES
-1251 VSGTLNNKIDAVSGA
+1251 ASGALNNKIDAVSGA

-1277 ELQTVSGAIPD
+1277 ELQTVSGTIVGMIPD
-1288 ISNLATK
+1288 VSDLATK
-1295 QEVSNVEANVQI
+1295 QEVAT
-1307 VSAAIP
+1307 VSGMIP
-1313 DVSNLATKIELTSV
+1313 DVSNLASKSEL
-1327 SGTLQLEIDAIS
+1327 
-1339 GNDNLFI
+1339 N
-1346 AEYGV
+1346 
-1351 TTRQEVDAAYN
+1351 
-1362 AGKYIVCHWSSNNV
+1362 
-1376 YVPLAEIYQT
+1376 
-1386 VYRFNIPFMVRFS
+1386 
-1399 NNTPYCAKGNGSIYL
+1399 
-1414 DSTWH
+1414 
-1419 YESLPGNADWNE
+1419 
-1431 TNTNSRRYID
+1431 
-1441 NKPDLTVY
+1441 
-1449 ATKSNLTSVSGTL
+1449 SVSGTL
-1462 QAEIEA
+1462 QAEI
-1468 ISGVTGGGSYNAGD
+1468 ISVSSSIPSATTYTGVSGVIVEDDNIGLDDPIFVVAGSGINLSQDGDNIVISCTVTGGGGGSTYTAGD

-1524 QSDWNVTDS
+1524 QSDWDVNDP

-1539 KNKPTIPAAQV
+1539 KNKPYIQTPV
-1550 QSNWNET
+1550 QSNWAET
-1557 NTSSKAYIQNKP
+1557 NSWDLSYIQNKP

-1576 ASGIDIT
+1576 ASGINIT

-1616 SGGVTMAD
+1616 SGGG
-1624 LVSVSG
+1624 SSY
-1630 TLENQIQTV
+1630 
-1639 SANIPDIT
+1639 SAGNGIDIT
-1647 NLATKTELAT
+1647 NNTISVDTT
-1657 VSASIPD
+1657 IIPDVSAVSAMIDAASANGNLFIATYDRTPFNDVDTAYKAGKFIVLQDTSSKSTNNGFAPLSKFDSSTNRYYFTKPLQFTAGSNIYNRGVTTSWVKSSGGWDGWYTGLGPNWNETNTNSLSYIANKPD
-1664 LSNYATINN
+1664 LSVYATTTTLN
-1673 LSSVSGTL
+1673 SVSGTL

-1699 LNTAGVIDIQLV
+1699 LNTANITDIQLV
-1711 DAASACTGANILYI
+1711 DAASACTGANILYL

>member
-22 NTAGKPLTDGY
+22 NSAGKPLTGGY

-73 PSQSYDVYLY
+73 PSQSYDVYVY
-83 NKYGS
+83 NKFGS
-88 LVMSRYNVIPVN
+88 LVMSRYNVTPVN

-115 DGTIEVNSV
+115 DGTIEVNTV

-131 AISDSVMNRIESL
+131 AISDSVMDRIESL
-144 EDAIGNIE
+144 EDAINNLDTT
-152 SSSAYAIGHADSDNG
+152 SAYAIGHADSDNG
-167 STFTITNDGVSGI
+167 SVFTITNDGVSGI
-180 DYLQDMTGYRLKPG
+180 DYLSDMTGYRLKPG

-229 WNFSVDDSYNHNESF
+229 WNFSVDDSYNHDESF
-244 NGSTVLV
+244 NGSTILV
-251 TPTGL
+251 TPTNL
-256 SYYDV
+256 DYYDV
-261 KLKYQF
+261 KLKYQL
-267 NDTYTN
+267 NDTYAN

-279 NKISIVDITSIIS
+279 NKISIVDITSILQS
-292 QAASGTGGAEYVGG
+292 NAGSASGVEYVGG
-306 NGIYINN
+306 NGIVINN
-313 DNHVISVD
+313 ENHVISVD

-372 SDWNQNDS
+372 SDWEQTDS

-483 SGIEYGTFYGTNI
+483 SGIEYGTFYGTDI
-496 TGAATMYRTKGNINV
+496 SGAATLYRTKGNINV

-530 RYNQTTLTPDD
+530 RYNQGTLVPET
-541 GVVSY
+541 GTVSY

-551 NNSININVDK
+551 NNSINFNVDK
-561 SISDSQYFEL
+561 SISDSQYFEI

-582 DYYIFFTLT
+582 DYYVFFTLS

-600 DIHSL
+600 DVHSL
-605 AGAGSNGSSGGG
+605 VGAGSNSSGGGGG

-628 LNNVISVDPSILSDY
+628 LNNVISVDPSILDNYVTINEFNTTIDVVTGMIPDVSDF
-643 VDSETVSGIV
+643 VDSETVSAIV
-653 EAAIQDIPEQVNA
+653 EAATANIPSFQ
-666 DWNAVSGAAEILN
+666 
-679 KPSEK
+679 
-684 SLVAGAGVSID
+684 
-695 VVGDNVVISASVTGQ
+695 
-710 PVISGYVTEQEFD
+710 
-723 TTINVVTG
+723 
-731 MIPEAQV
+731 QV

-772 NDYVISAAVTGIQGY
+772 NDYVISANVTGIEGY
-787 VTEQELVTV
+787 VTESELATV
-796 SGNIVNQI
+796 SGNIVNQIPDVSDFATEQELQAVSAAI

-831 DLVAGDNVTITVSG
+831 DLVAGANVTITVSG
-845 NDLIISAASGS
+845 NDLVISAASGS
-856 AGDVTQAELIA
+856 AGDVTKAELIA

-880 GNIPDISGLATNA
+880 GSIPDVSNFIPYSASGVELPNSKFKIDTNGQAYKLDNSTQTITGTYGSYDREGQIWYYSTFTDIQNGVEYTLELPSNQYDHLRVYTVPGGDWYNVHTLYTSDSPSDNKFKFTLSNYDSTEGNLYVSLYYYDPPPGA
-893 DLQIVSAAIPDVSN
+893 DDWVFYKQALTLSSVNLSEIKYITEVELDAVSAQIPDVSN
-907 LASKNELSAASGYL
+907 LA
-921 QLEIEAISGSNN
+921 
-933 IFIAEYGVTTISEI
+933 
-947 EQAFHEGKYIVCQ
+947 
-960 TIDEY
+960 
-965 NRPIYLPNTMVD
+965 
-977 DVGHTAQFGGS
+977 
-988 LGGMDKTYSL
+988 
-998 AYYSG
+998 
-1003 SWHRYE
+1003 
-1009 YEPQS
+1009 
-1014 DWSESNSNSPN
+1014 
-1025 YIKNKP
+1025 
-1031 DLTTFATNND
+1031 
-1041 LQVVSGYLQNEIE
+1041 
-1054 TVSGNIPDIS
+1054 
-1064 NLATKNELQA
+1064 TKNEVQS
-1074 VADDVQIVSG
+1074 VAD
-1084 AIPDISNLATKTEVA
+1084 
-1099 TASGT
+1099 
-1104 LDNKIDAVSGAIP
+1104 
-1117 DVSDFVTSSQL
+1117 
-1128 QAVAN
+1128 

-1141 IPDVSDFVTNGE
+1141 IPDVSNYATRSEVNNVSGV
-1153 LETVSGNI
+1153 LETQ
-1161 VNLIPDVTDLAS
+1161 
-1173 KNEVASVSGT
+1173 
-1183 LETEIQAVSS
+1183 IQSVSS

-1226 ETVSGNIINQIPD
+1226 ETVSGNIVNQIPD

-1251 VSGTLNNKIDAVSGA
+1251 ASGTLNNKIDAVSGA

-1277 ELQTVSGAIPD
+1277 DLQTVSAAIPD

-1295 QEVSNVEANVQI
+1295 QEVSNVEADVQI

-1313 DVSNLATKIELTSV
+1313 DVSGLATKIELNSV
-1327 SGTLQLEIDAIS
+1327 SGTLQLEINAIS
-1339 GNDNLFI
+1339 GASGNDKLFI
-1346 AEYGV
+1346 AEYNV
-1351 TTRQEVDAAYN
+1351 TTRQEVDNAYN
-1362 AGKYIVCHWSSNNV
+1362 AGKYIVCHESTNNT
-1376 YVPLAEIYQT
+1376 YLPLTYLYQN
-1386 VYRFNIPFMVRFS
+1386 VYRFNRAFNVRDNGTSYCTKS
-1399 NNTPYCAKGNGSIYL
+1399 NASIYL

-1419 YESLPGNADWNE
+1419 MELIPANADWNE
-1431 TNTNSRRYID
+1431 TNTNNISYIA
-1441 NKPDLTVY
+1441 NKPDLSVY
-1449 ATKSNLTSVSGTL
+1449 ATKSNLTSVSGYL
-1462 QAEIEA
+1462 QTEIEA
-1468 ISGVTGGGSYNAGD
+1468 ISGVSGGGTTYTAGD

-1524 QSDWNVTDS
+1524 QSDWDVTDS

-1539 KNKPTIPAAQV
+1539 KNKPYIQTPV
-1550 QSNWNET
+1550 QSDWAQT
-1557 NTSSKAYIQNKP
+1557 NSWDLSYIQNKP

-1576 ASGIDIT
+1576 ASGINIT

-1616 SGGVTMAD
+1616 SGGGSDVTMAD
-1624 LVSVSG
+1624 LV
-1630 TLENQIQTV
+1630 
-1639 SANIPDIT
+1639 
-1647 NLATKTELAT
+1647 
-1657 VSASIPD
+1657 
-1664 LSNYATINN
+1664 
-1673 LSSVSGTL
+1673 SVSGTL

-1699 LNTAGVIDIQLV
+1699 LNTANITDIQLV
-1711 DAASACTGANILYI
+1711 DAASACTGANILYL

>member
-1 MINDLDMQN
+1 MVNSDEELSL
-10 WAYLLSPTFQQV
+10 AYLLSPTFQQV

-33 LEVYIHGTRNK
+33 IEVYIHGTRNK
-44 YYCASDFNGTL
+44 YYCYSDWGGTL

-73 PSQSYDVYLY
+73 PSQSYDVYVY
-83 NKYGS
+83 NKFGS

-115 DGTIEVNSV
+115 DGTIEVNTV

-144 EDAIGNIE
+144 EDAINNLDTT
-152 SSSAYAIGHADSDNG
+152 SAYAIGHADSDNG
-167 STFTITNDGVSGI
+167 SVFTITNDGVSGI
-180 DYLQDMTGYRLKPG
+180 DYLSDMTGYRLKPG
-194 HVYQFNYNASFDCGE
+194 HVYQFNYNALFDCGE

-229 WNFSVDDSYNHNESF
+229 WNFSVDDSYYHNESF
-244 NGSTVLV
+244 NGSTILV
-251 TPTGL
+251 TPTNL
-256 SYYDV
+256 DYYDV
-261 KLKYQF
+261 RLKYQL
-267 NDTYTN
+267 NDTYAN

-279 NKISIVDITSIIS
+279 NKISIVDITSILQS
-292 QAASGTGGAEYVGG
+292 NAGSASGTEYVGG
-306 NGIYINN
+306 NGIVINN
-313 DNHVISVD
+313 ENHVISVD

-372 SDWNQNDS
+372 SDWEQTDS
-380 SEPDYIKN
+380 DEPDYIKN

-401 TTVSGVLQDEIDAIV
+401 ITVSGVLQDEIDAID

-483 SGIEYGTFYGTNI
+483 SGIEYGTFYGTDI
-496 TGAATMYRTKGNINV
+496 SGAATLYRTKGNINV

-530 RYNQTTLTPDD
+530 RYNQSTLVPET
-541 GVVSY
+541 GIVSY

-551 NNSININVDK
+551 NNNINFNVDK
-561 SISDSQYFEL
+561 SISDSQYFEI

-582 DYYIFFTLT
+582 DYYVFFTLS

-600 DIHSL
+600 DVHSL
-605 AGAGSNGSSGGG
+605 VGAGSNGSGGGGG

-628 LNNVISVDPSILSDY
+628 LNNVISVDPSILDNYVTINEFNTTIDVVTGMIPDVSDF
-643 VDSETVSGIV
+643 VDSETVSAIV
-653 EAAIQDIPEQVNA
+653 EAATANIPSFQ
-666 DWNAVSGAAEILN
+666 
-679 KPSEK
+679 
-684 SLVAGAGVSID
+684 
-695 VVGDNVVISASVTGQ
+695 
-710 PVISGYVTEQEFD
+710 
-723 TTINVVTG
+723 
-731 MIPEAQV
+731 QV

-772 NDYVISAAVTGIQGY
+772 NDYVISASVTGIEGY
-787 VTEQELVTV
+787 VTESELATV
-796 SGNIVNQI
+796 SGNIVNQIPDVSDFATEQELQAVSAAIPAAQIQSDWNQTNSSAKDYIKNKPTI

-845 NDLIISAASGS
+845 NDLVISAASGS
-856 AGDVTQAELIA
+856 AGDVTKAELIA
-867 VSGALQNEIETVS
+867 VSGELQNEIETVS
-880 GNIPDISGLATNA
+880 GNIPDISGLATKTELASVSAQIPDISGLATEA
-893 DLQIVSAAIPDVSN
+893 DLQIVSAAIPDISDLATKQELESVSAQIPDVSN
-907 LASKNELSAASGYL
+907 LASKTELS
-921 QLEIEAISGSNN
+921 
-933 IFIAEYGVTTISEI
+933 
-947 EQAFHEGKYIVCQ
+947 
-960 TIDEY
+960 
-965 NRPIYLPNTMVD
+965 
-977 DVGHTAQFGGS
+977 TA
-988 LGGMDKTYSL
+988 
-998 AYYSG
+998 
-1003 SWHRYE
+1003 
-1009 YEPQS
+1009 
-1014 DWSESNSNSPN
+1014 
-1025 YIKNKP
+1025 
-1031 DLTTFATNND
+1031 
-1041 LQVVSGYLQNEIE
+1041 SGYLQNEIE

-1064 NLATKNELQA
+1064 NLATKNEVQA
-1074 VADDVQIVSG
+1074 VANDVQIVSAAIPDVSNFVTESTLETVSGNIVNQIPDVSDFVTTSDLNDSIEQVNTDIQVVSG
-1084 AIPDISNLATKTEVA
+1084 AIPDISGLATKTEVA
-1099 TASGT
+1099 TASGN
-1104 LDNKIDAVSGAIP
+1104 LDNKINNVSAAIP

-1128 QAVAN
+1128 QSVAD

-1141 IPDVSDFVTNGE
+1141 IPDVSSYATRSEVNN
-1153 LETVSGNI
+1153 VSG
-1161 VNLIPDVTDLAS
+1161 V
-1173 KNEVASVSGT
+1173 
-1183 LETEIQAVSS
+1183 LETEIQTVSS

-1226 ETVSGNIINQIPD
+1226 ETVSGNIVNQIPD

-1251 VSGTLNNKIDAVSGA
+1251 ASGTLNNKIDAVSGA

-1277 ELQTVSGAIPD
+1277 ELQTVSAAIPD

-1295 QEVSNVEANVQI
+1295 QEVSNVEADVQI

-1313 DVSNLATKIELTSV
+1313 DVSGLATKIELNSV
-1327 SGTLQLEIDAIS
+1327 SGTLQLEINAIT
-1339 GNDNLFI
+1339 GNDKLFI
-1346 AEYGV
+1346 AEFNV

-1362 AGKYIVCHWSSNNV
+1362 AGKYIVCYWPSNNA
-1376 YVPLAEIYQT
+1376 YIPLTYLYQN
-1386 VYRFNIPFMVRFS
+1386 VYRFNRAFNVRDNGTSYCTKS
-1399 NNTPYCAKGNGSIYL
+1399 NASIYL

-1419 YESLPGNADWNE
+1419 MELIAANADWNE
-1431 TNTNSRRYID
+1431 TNTNNISYIA
-1441 NKPDLTVY
+1441 NKPDLSVY
-1449 ATKSNLTSVSGTL
+1449 ATKSNLTSVSGYL
-1462 QAEIEA
+1462 QTEIEA
-1468 ISGVTGGGSYNAGD
+1468 ISGVSGGGTTYTAGD

-1524 QSDWNVTDS
+1524 QSNWLEMDS

-1539 KNKPTIPAAQV
+1539 RNKPSIPAAQV

-1576 ASGIDIT
+1576 ASGINIT

-1616 SGGVTMAD
+1616 SGGSDVTMAD

-1639 SANIPDIT
+1639 SAFIPD
-1647 NLATKTELAT
+1647 
-1657 VSASIPD
+1657 V
-1664 LSNYATINN
+1664 SNYVTTTTLN
-1673 LSSVSGTL
+1673 SVSGTL

-1699 LNTAGVIDIQLV
+1699 LNTANITDIQLV
-1711 DAASACTGANILYI
+1711 DAASACTGANILYL